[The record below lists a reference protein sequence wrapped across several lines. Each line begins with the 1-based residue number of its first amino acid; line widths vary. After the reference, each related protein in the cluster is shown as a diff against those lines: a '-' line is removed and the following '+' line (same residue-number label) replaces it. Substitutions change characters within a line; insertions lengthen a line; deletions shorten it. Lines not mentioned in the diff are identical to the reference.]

1 MIDQSCRIFLCLWVD
16 NVWFN
21 FENYVVL
28 VIFVRFLT
36 QGDCNDAGKGYD
48 WRYGGEKSGDIKG
61 NSGVMSNGKR

>member
-16 NVWFN
+16 NVGFN

-48 WRYGGEKSGDIKG
+48 W
-61 NSGVMSNGKR
+61 